1 MLPWWEIILS
11 QMWISLAPI
20 ANLNLQE
27 NPAPEFS
34 RFNDNRVQK
43 LLTPPLEYLPLLLIK
58 NVCVIANHSKDHFRA
73 WISSNGRKMI
83 YVVKILKKRI
93 AILKVINI
101 CMVEELV
108 RSNLFYVISFIISLS
123 SSRTLLISR
132 SNNKLYA
139 NFW

>member
-1 MLPWWEIILS
+1 
-11 QMWISLAPI
+11 MWISLAPI

-43 LLTPPLEYLPLLLIK
+43 LLTTPLEYLPLLLIK

-83 YVVKILKKRI
+83 YVVKFWKK
-93 AILKVINI
+93 
-101 CMVEELV
+101 E
-108 RSNLFYVISFIISLS
+108 
-123 SSRTLLISR
+123 
-132 SNNKLYA
+132 
-139 NFW
+139 

>member
-83 YVVKILKKRI
+83 YVVKILKKRV

-108 RSNLFYVISFIISLS
+108 CSNLFYVISFIISLS